1 MTLAPSCADFHVPM
15 CAGSLGRRLQTLEVN
30 TQPAAVP
37 EVARYPNED
46 EIVWRHFPELKEKGE
61 HVTDYLNLVCHP
73 EADAPARLALYRS
86 AQTLAR
92 IP

>member
-15 CAGSLGRRLQTLEVN
+15 CVGSLGGRLQTLEVK

-46 EIVWRHFPELKEKGE
+46 EG
-61 HVTDYLNLVCHP
+61 VTMPGIHM
-73 EADAPARLALYRS
+73 
-86 AQTLAR
+86 QG
-92 IP
+92 